1 MQKNDIVKTDQGVFR
16 ILSVEENQ
24 ILAIDC
30 EKKTM
35 PQFFP
40 VSFFE
45 NGEILKEISFPCSSW
60 EELSPNERK
69 IAQKRYTM
77 IAPAAAVVND
87 KQKRNSMIDYASQQF
102 EVSKQTLR
110 SFLCSYLVYQDIA
123 VLAPKKKGEKPLT
136 QDEKNIRWALNKFF
150 GMLYCK

>member
-1 MQKNDIVKTDQGVFR
+1 MKKNDIVKTESGHFR
-16 ILSVEENQ
+16 VLFIDGEKA
-24 ILAIDC
+24 LAIDC

-45 NGEILKEISFPCSSW
+45 NGEIIKEISSSFLPW

-77 IAPAAAVVND
+77 IAAAVAVISD
-87 KQKRNSMIDYASQQF
+87 KPKRNAMIDYASHQF
-102 EVSKQTLR
+102 KRV
-110 SFLCSYLVYQDIA
+110 FGLV
-123 VLAPKKKGEKPLT
+123 LEC
-136 QDEKNIRWALNKFF
+136 R
-150 GMLYCK
+150 

>member
-1 MQKNDIVKTDQGVFR
+1 MKKNDIVKIDQGVFR
-16 ILSVEENQ
+16 ILTVDEDQ
-24 ILAIDC
+24 VLAIDC

-45 NGEILKEISFPCSSW
+45 KGEILKEISSPFSPW

-69 IAQKRYTM
+69 IAQKKYTM
-77 IAPAAAVVND
+77 IAAAVAVISD
-87 KQKRNSMIDYASQQF
+87 KQKRNAMINYASQQF

-110 SFLCSYLVYQDIA
+110 AFLCTYLIYQDMA
-123 VLAPKKKGEKPLT
+123 ALAPKKKKEKERKRI
-136 QDEKNIRWALNKFF
+136 DK
-150 GMLYCK
+150 G